1 MINIFFKKS
10 YNYNCAVTNALFSNF
25 VPQCLSSWR
34 GGVIKSTVWCRFD
47 VCSDVYQSFATLS
60 FCSFCQSVFVSG
72 FLSWAYFSL
81 KHNQNKTWWS
91 VLLCY
96 PCFACMLLLVIQVD
110 PNELLCCVQ
119 FIGVK
124 WDLPIHGSDVLV
136 ADCDAILLPLSE
148 LAPPM
153 DAYAHPPPLARN
165 LSPQAGLQQI
175 LPHPQTSPLLHPLV
189 GQHILSVRQFS
200 KEQVTPCYPSCC
212 QAQEY
217 CICVFT
223 VAHLSFLSVLG
234 F

>member
-1 MINIFFKKS
+1 MVCS
-10 YNYNCAVTNALFSNF
+10 PVLPMLCMHAVTCYSGWSQWALMLCS
-25 VPQCLSSWR
+25 VYWR
-34 GGVIKSTVWCRFD
+34 KVRF
-47 VCSDVYQSFATLS
+47 T
-60 FCSFCQSVFVSG
+60 
-72 FLSWAYFSL
+72 
-81 KHNQNKTWWS
+81 
-91 VLLCY
+91 
-96 PCFACMLLLVIQVD
+96 
-110 PNELLCCVQ
+110 
-119 FIGVK
+119 
-124 WDLPIHGSDVLV
+124 IHGSDVLV

-200 KEQVTPCYPSCC
+200 KEQVTPCYLSCC